1 MKQFNGKEI
10 DEWVVCYIREL
21 ERIEERNITRSRGN
35 EEWNPP
41 IDSLIKINFDASF
54 NQTHAKVGSR
64 VVARNASVEIV
75 ASKMVFY
82 IEVASPFMAESHA
95 CLQVLLLGIQL
106 RFRAMKTL
114 LLVYRFSS
122 NPLRSPSFF
131 HFLGSLFNYRS
142 FLSFPRFPLFRIRPD
157 YRSKRAQ
164 FSTTIYFAISTP
176 IFVRSVGNF

>member
-10 DEWVVCYIREL
+10 GEWVVCYIREL

-41 IDSLIKINFDASF
+41 TDSLIKINFDASF

-64 VVARNASVEIV
+64 VVARNASAEIV

-82 IEVASPFMAESHA
+82 IEVASPFTAESHA

-106 RFRAMKTL
+106 RFRAM
-114 LLVYRFSS
+114 VVEGDAR
-122 NPLRSPSFF
+122 
-131 HFLGSLFNYRS
+131 
-142 FLSFPRFPLFRIRPD
+142 
-157 YRSKRAQ
+157 
-164 FSTTIYFAISTP
+164 TIIKKMSHVP
-176 IFVRSVGNF
+176 QI

>member
-106 RFRAMKTL
+106 RFRAMVVEGDARTIIKKCHMCPRSANTL
-114 LLVYRFSS
+114 AHVLATKSLKRDREDYLEGVP
-122 NPLRSPSFF
+122 NFF
-131 HFLGSLFNYRS
+131 AEAMRRR
-142 FLSFPRFPLFRIRPD
+142 PREPD
-157 YRSKRAQ
+157 
-164 FSTTIYFAISTP
+164 
-176 IFVRSVGNF
+176 